1 MVNIYLISYLSLWR
15 NRGLLDVNY
24 LFWMLLISFRSKC
37 LRQCSLN
44 PISYVIYNTKWLNQL
59 KMFKLINMNF
69 LAWLKIFLQLELP
82 SVIINVFFLALYIA
96 SLKGDNHEVQKL
108 INDGHSVNLTY
119 NSGKSNLVKVLRKY
133 INCFHFLLTSI
144 SLQIDKLM

>member
-1 MVNIYLISYLSLWR
+1 M
-15 NRGLLDVNY
+15 
-24 LFWMLLISFRSKC
+24 
-37 LRQCSLN
+37 
-44 PISYVIYNTKWLNQL
+44 
-59 KMFKLINMNF
+59 
-69 LAWLKIFLQLELP
+69 KIFLQLELP

-96 SLKGDNHEVQKL
+96 SLKGDDHEVQKL